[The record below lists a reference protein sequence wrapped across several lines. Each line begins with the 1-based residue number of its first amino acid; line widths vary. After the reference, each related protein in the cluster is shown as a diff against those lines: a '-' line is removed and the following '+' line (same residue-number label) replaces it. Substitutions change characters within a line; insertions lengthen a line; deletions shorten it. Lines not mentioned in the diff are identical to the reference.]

1 MRRRVIKAII
11 FDCFGVLAS
20 DSWADFGE
28 KYLTGRPVQARRAE
42 ELNRRSDMGL
52 LSHDE
57 WVSGMAVIVGVSE
70 DQVRLERRRN
80 ADNDALLVYIAD
92 NLRAHYRTGLV
103 SNVGRG
109 FRTDLFR
116 SLQGTLF
123 DEIVLSYKV
132 GVTKPDERIYLLA
145 AERLG
150 VEAGECLFID
160 DRQVNVDGASE
171 AGMRSMQYKDFES
184 FTQQLEEVLNE
195 HTSHTTQG

>member
-1 MRRRVIKAII
+1 
-11 FDCFGVLAS
+11 
-20 DSWADFGE
+20 
-28 KYLTGRPVQARRAE
+28 
-42 ELNRRSDMGL
+42 MGL

-92 NLRAHYRTGLV
+92 NLRTHYRMGLV

-145 AERLG
+145 AEHLG

-195 HTSHTTQG
+195 HASHTTQG

>member
-1 MRRRVIKAII
+1 MIKAII

-20 DSWADFGE
+20 DSWAEFTK
-28 KYLTGRPVQARRAE
+28 KYLASRPVAARRAE
-42 ELNRRSDMGL
+42 ELNRRSDIGL

-57 WVSGMAVIVGVSE
+57 WVSGMAVIAGVSE
-70 DQVRLERRRN
+70 DQVRLERLQN
-80 ADNDALLVYIAD
+80 TDNDELLAYIAA
-92 NLRAHYRTGLV
+92 NLRSQYRMGIV

-132 GVTKPDERIYLLA
+132 GITTPDERIYLLA

-150 VEAGECLFID
+150 VEVGDCVFID
-160 DRQVNVDGASE
+160 DRQANVDGASE

-184 FTQQLEEVLNE
+184 FTQQLEEILNE
-195 HTSHTTQG
+195 HTSHTAQS

>member
-1 MRRRVIKAII
+1 MIKAII

-20 DSWADFGE
+20 DSWAEFTK
-28 KYLTGRPVQARRAE
+28 KYLAGRPVAGRRAE
-42 ELNRRSDMGL
+42 ELNRRSDVGL

-70 DQVRLERRRN
+70 DQVRLERQQN
-80 ADNDALLVYIAD
+80 TDNDELLAYIATD
-92 NLRAHYRTGLV
+92 LRSQYRMGLI

-123 DEIVLSYKV
+123 DEIILSYKV
-132 GVTKPDERIYLLA
+132 GVTKPDKRIYLAA

-150 VEAGECLFID
+150 VGMEECLLID
-160 DRQVNVDGASE
+160 DRQINVDGARE

-184 FTQQLEEVLNE
+184 FRQQLEEVLNE
-195 HTSHTTQG
+195 HTNHTAQS